1 MKAKY
6 SVSLLVAAVVLL
18 ALSMPVYASKMD
30 DQIVSAAKKSYVFK
44 NYLKDDDIKIASKDG
59 AVTLT
64 GTVSEESHKTLA
76 RETVAGLRGVKSVD
90 NKLEVKGQG
99 PAENS
104 DAWLITK
111 VKTTLLFHRSV
122 SAVATEVNAKDGI
135 VTLKGNATSQAEK
148 DLTTEYAKDV
158 VGVKDVKN
166 EMVVSTPP
174 KKTQPSKK
182 TQTAGD
188 KIDDASITGMA
199 KMTLLYHRSTSALNT
214 SVTTNNGVVTLTG
227 KAKNAAEKDL
237 AAKYVND
244 VNGVKSV
251 NNRMTI
257 E

>member
-1 MKAKY
+1 M
-6 SVSLLVAAVVLL
+6 VAAVAML
-18 ALSMPVYASKMD
+18 ALSLPVHASKMD
-30 DQIVSAAKKSYVFK
+30 DQIVSSAKKSYVFK
-44 NYLKDDDIKIASKDG
+44 NYLKDDDIKIESKDG

-64 GTVSEESHKTLA
+64 GTVSQESHKTLA
-76 RETVAGLRGVKSVD
+76 RETVAGLRGVKTVD
-90 NKLEVKGQG
+90 NRLEVKGES
-99 PAENS
+99 PAVNS

-122 SAVATEVNAKDGI
+122 SAGTTVDVKNGI
-135 VTLKGNATSQAEK
+135 VTLRGDAASQAEK

-158 VGVKDVKN
+158 DGVKDVKN
-166 EMVVSTPP
+166 EMVVSKPA
-174 KKTQPSKK
+174 KK
-182 TQTAGD
+182 TQTTGS
-188 KIDDASITGMA
+188 KIDDASITGLA

-214 SVTTNNGVVTLTG
+214 SVTTKNGVVTLTG

-237 AAKYVND
+237 AAKYASD